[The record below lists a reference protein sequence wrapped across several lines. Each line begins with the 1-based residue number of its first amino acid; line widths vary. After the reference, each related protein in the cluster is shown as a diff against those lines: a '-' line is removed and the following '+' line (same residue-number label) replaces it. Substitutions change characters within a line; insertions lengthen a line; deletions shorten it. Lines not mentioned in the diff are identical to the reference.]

1 MKDSPVLRTGPHEG
15 QPSAAS
21 KSAFSAGTLF
31 RAAFLADTGSGDDR
45 NFVVLQLEVSV
56 PS

>member
-1 MKDSPVLRTGPHEG
+1 MLRTGPHEG

-31 RAAFLADTGSGDDR
+31 RTAFLADTGSGDAR